1 MKKIDPEN
9 WEGREMFAQFSAME
23 CPFFSVTTRYDA
35 TALLEKAKK
44 MDVSFSSVCLFAVS
58 KALNEVE
65 AFRYRVLEGGDIVLY
80 DKIDTVCLAMREDRA
95 ITAVRVPFQTDYVA
109 FEEARRQ
116 EEAKTLALPE
126 PYFYRGYER
135 DVFFISIVPWL
146 AFTGMTHPVSLGS
159 RYDSSVRMTL
169 GKYES
174 SDGRAT
180 MPVDIHSHHGFVDG
194 YRHSL
199 FFEAMGRSAQNI

>member
-1 MKKIDPEN
+1 MKRIDPEN

-35 TALLEKAKK
+35 TALLEKARTIGA
-44 MDVSFSSVCLFAVS
+44 SFSSVCLFAVS

-80 DKIDTVCLAMREDRA
+80 DKIDTVYLAMREDRA

-116 EEAKTLALPE
+116 EEAKTLALP
-126 PYFYRGYER
+126 G
-135 DVFFISIVPWL
+135 SIFLPW
-146 AFTGMTHPVSLGS
+146 
-159 RYDSSVRMTL
+159 
-169 GKYES
+169 
-174 SDGRAT
+174 
-180 MPVDIHSHHGFVDG
+180 I
-194 YRHSL
+194 
-199 FFEAMGRSAQNI
+199 

>member
-65 AFRYRVLEGGDIVLY
+65 AFRYRVAGGGRYRV
-80 DKIDTVCLAMREDRA
+80 
-95 ITAVRVPFQTDYVA
+95 VR
-109 FEEARRQ
+109 
-116 EEAKTLALPE
+116 
-126 PYFYRGYER
+126 
-135 DVFFISIVPWL
+135 
-146 AFTGMTHPVSLGS
+146 
-159 RYDSSVRMTL
+159 
-169 GKYES
+169 
-174 SDGRAT
+174 
-180 MPVDIHSHHGFVDG
+180 
-194 YRHSL
+194 
-199 FFEAMGRSAQNI
+199 